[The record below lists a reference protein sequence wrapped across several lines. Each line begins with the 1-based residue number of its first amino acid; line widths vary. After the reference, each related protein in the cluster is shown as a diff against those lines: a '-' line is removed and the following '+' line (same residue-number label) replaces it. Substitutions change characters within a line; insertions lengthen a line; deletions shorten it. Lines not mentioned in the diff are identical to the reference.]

1 MWRDKKLT
9 NNGFA
14 ILNQESLIMRD
25 KICQI
30 LTQGIKM
37 TLKGIKMTLKLYRD
51 MNWKGIKM
59 ILKLYRDMNWK

>member
-1 MWRDKKLT
+1 
-9 NNGFA
+9 
-14 ILNQESLIMRD
+14 MRD

-51 MNWKGIKM
+51 MN
-59 ILKLYRDMNWK
+59 